1 MIRRCLFFLLFYPL
15 FTEAQQPGEYTFRHI
30 DQRNGLLHNV
40 VFAMAQDSKGFVWI
54 ITANGLKRYDGL
66 RFKNYE
72 KELRAFSYTIPIKN
86 IYEDKEKNILIT
98 GNQVGS
104 INTLQN
110 SATIY
115 NEPGA
120 LKNPKE
126 KFVAYTDE
134 KNNKWLLSNYRVC
147 FTDSLSGQMR
157 LFAHHTPKTA
167 SSPGNLIYADNERKC
182 TWIINFHD
190 LMMFDERTKQVY
202 TPTYIP
208 LHNPVVTA
216 FADKLIS
223 FILIESRENIWAA
236 EWGSYINKYDAKHN
250 LVPFYKDFETLQ
262 LYIELEQFRTG
273 NKFTYTMNAD
283 DELMD
288 GDYKVPS
295 LLVQP
300 FVENA
305 IHNGLLDKLHGERN
319 LSIHALV
326 KPATILYLISDNGVG
341 RRKVREIKQQNK
353 PEHNSYG
360 IEISSQR
367 IQLHNQNG
375 HQNDIVIKD
384 ISCEEQAAGTEVA
397 TNIIIDNP

>member
-1 MIRRCLFFLLFYPL
+1 
-15 FTEAQQPGEYTFRHI
+15 
-30 DQRNGLLHNV
+30 
-40 VFAMAQDSKGFVWI
+40 
-54 ITANGLKRYDGL
+54 
-66 RFKNYE
+66 
-72 KELRAFSYTIPIKN
+72 
-86 IYEDKEKNILIT
+86 
-98 GNQVGS
+98 
-104 INTLQN
+104 
-110 SATIY
+110 
-115 NEPGA
+115 
-120 LKNPKE
+120 
-126 KFVAYTDE
+126 
-134 KNNKWLLSNYRVC
+134 
-147 FTDSLSGQMR
+147 
-157 LFAHHTPKTA
+157 
-167 SSPGNLIYADNERKC
+167 
-182 TWIINFHD
+182 
-190 LMMFDERTKQVY
+190 
-202 TPTYIP
+202 
-208 LHNPVVTA
+208 
-216 FADKLIS
+216 
-223 FILIESRENIWAA
+223 
-236 EWGSYINKYDAKHN
+236 
-250 LVPFYKDFETLQ
+250 
-262 LYIELEQFRTG
+262 
-273 NKFTYTMNAD
+273 
-283 DELMD
+283 LMD